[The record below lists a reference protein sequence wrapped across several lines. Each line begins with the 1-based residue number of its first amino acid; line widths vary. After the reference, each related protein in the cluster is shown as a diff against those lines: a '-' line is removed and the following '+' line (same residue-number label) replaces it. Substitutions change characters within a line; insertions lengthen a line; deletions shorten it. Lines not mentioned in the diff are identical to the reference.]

1 MNNLTIIQL
10 VSIVIITCW
19 NMKYIYNE
27 IILDSLKTNEL
38 IKDVKNKYINGLLLI
53 LNVVLVMFSVYVY
66 IINEVHLTDY
76 LGPILMGA
84 VLFFIYMFTVMFAV
98 SCAIDL
104 KFLLEYFMIS
114 EYSKDIPTSLIEF
127 KLDTLKLVESNP
139 DYLIS
144 YDLDFV
150 DDDDDDDD
158 EYEEDYIGSIEEEDA
173 YIFPLYKE
181 LLVLTDSI
189 FENKL
194 SSMINSPILNSYLI
208 ENIALLST
216 IMTILKDEKLVKA
229 LNSDLGAPELEDL
242 TERFKTLNNNLDKG
256 VKYIKDEK
264 ERFEKAS
271 ETTVIIDSLNEVRSM
286 KEMLDSL
293 K

>member
-1 MNNLTIIQL
+1 MNNLTIIHL

-53 LNVVLVMFSVYVY
+53 LNVVLIMFSVYVY

-84 VLFFIYMFTVMFAV
+84 FLFFIYMFTVMFAV

-150 DDDDDDDD
+150 DDDDDDD
-158 EYEEDYIGSIEEEDA
+158 EYEEDYIGSIDEEDA

-189 FENKL
+189 FENNL
-194 SSMINSPILNSYLI
+194 SSMINSPILNFYLI